1 MTRAYVDAP
10 LDQKVTPEMDEAID
24 SMLVDLIENHSVT
37 EFCMWQ
43 QEISFHVE
51 KSLRKLKQRY
61 PDLHIINLRTHDVS
75 DWESDD
81 LNEYLEV
88 DSIRQWEEAHCQ
100 IRMVM
105 YLCSMCHLYKNN
117 LKCERRDIIEGE
129 VQFPLQIV
137 KLADY
142 VKTEE

>member
-1 MTRAYVDAP
+1 MARAYVDAP
-10 LDQKVTPEMDEAID
+10 LDQKVTPEMVEAID

-37 EFCMWQ
+37 EF
-43 QEISFHVE
+43 SFHVE
-51 KSLRKLKQRY
+51 KALRKLKARY
-61 PDLHIINLRTHDVS
+61 PDLRIINLRTHDVS

-105 YLCSMCHLYKNN
+105 YLCSMCQLYKNN
-117 LKCERRDIIEGE
+117 LKCERRDIIEGK